1 MKKIKV
7 LLGLFLIGAGIL
19 LFMVLMIYG
28 IIDIT
33 GDILDDISNYDI
45 SFFLGKWVRIFLV
58 MAFAILSIKAIEKS
72 NAGAWLSKH
81 FSSFMLVIIG
91 LILLGFLGDMGMAS
105 IPNFIS
111 MMGVDVSSSFFRG
124 VQWRYEFLEGYWAF
138 ILLLYMGFVLY
149 NIIKARSNAI
159 FHFRVFTL
167 LFALISLFSS
177 TFMLLS
183 LCLDRADMPDE
194 EELMTDLA
202 LLFVFAVFLKLF
214 LITYSKDT
222 RYFFPVEKRKV
233 GVFDIFLSTL
243 LYSGTIYSIIYFIK
257 L

>member
-7 LLGLFLIGAGIL
+7 LLGPFLIGAGIL

-28 IIDIT
+28 IIDTT
-33 GDILDDISNYDI
+33 GDILDDISDYGI
-45 SFFLGKWVRIFLV
+45 SYTLGTWVRIFLV

-91 LILLGFLGDMGMAS
+91 LLFLALGDIGMAS

-124 VQWRYEFLEGYWAF
+124 VQRHYEFLEGYWAF

-167 LFALISLFSS
+167 LYTLMSLFFSIP
-177 TFMLLS
+177 MLLS
-183 LCLDRADMPDE
+183 LCSDRADMSDKVT
-194 EELMTDLA
+194 LMLDLFA
-202 LLFVFAVFLKLF
+202 FVVFLKLF